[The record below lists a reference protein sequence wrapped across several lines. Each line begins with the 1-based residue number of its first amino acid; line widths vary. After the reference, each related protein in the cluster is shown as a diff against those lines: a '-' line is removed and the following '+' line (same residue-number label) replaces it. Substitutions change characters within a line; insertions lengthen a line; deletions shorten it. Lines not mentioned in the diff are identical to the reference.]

1 MNKKVS
7 LRELVIAETIFTFI
21 IALIYWLWA
30 RTDWNE
36 SYTTIQNTIFLFLF
50 VFFATLTVRCKKY
63 NQEEIDE
70 LARQNLKRC
79 DSICYKLMTLFMLII
94 TSIAAIVGHTKA
106 LGTSTIG
113 WMIIITIIVISIIRT
128 ILFIVMDKK
137 GI

>member
-7 LRELVIAETIFTFI
+7 LRELVIAEAIFTFI

-36 SYTTIQNTIFLFLF
+36 SYTTIQNIIFLFLF

-70 LARQNLKRC
+70 LAKQNLKRC

-94 TSIAAIVGHTKA
+94 SIVAAIVGHTKA
-106 LGTSTIG
+106 LSTSAIG
-113 WMIIITIIVISIIRT
+113 WMIIITIILISITRA
-128 ILFIVMDKK
+128 ILFIIMDKK